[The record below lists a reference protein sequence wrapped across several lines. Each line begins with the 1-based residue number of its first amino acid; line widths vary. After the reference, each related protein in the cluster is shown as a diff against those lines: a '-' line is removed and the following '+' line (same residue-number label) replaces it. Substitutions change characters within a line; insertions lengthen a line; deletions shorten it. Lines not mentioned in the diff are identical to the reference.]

1 MSLRGE
7 AAGRPGRLSDPG
19 QGIVEY
25 GLILALAVVVCA
37 ISLLFFG
44 DQLSALLTFI
54 ASQV

>member
-1 MSLRGE
+1 MSRGGE
-7 AAGRPGRLSDPG
+7 AGGAPGRLSSPG

>member
-1 MSLRGE
+1 MSRRGE
-7 AAGRPGRLSDPG
+7 AAGGPRRLSDPG

-37 ISLLFFG
+37 VSLLFFG

>member
-1 MSLRGE
+1 MSRSGE
-7 AAGRPGRLSDPG
+7 AGGRLGRLSDPG

-37 ISLLFFG
+37 VSLLFFG

>member
-1 MSLRGE
+1 MSRRGE
-7 AAGRPGRLSDPG
+7 AAGGPRRLSDPG